1 MKNFR
6 TNVFKRA
13 YEIMKTT
20 GKSFAVCLS
29 KAWQLY
35 TLSKLM
41 KTKVVTFYYEKID
54 GSLRKASG
62 TLNIDDYQAK
72 TDRLQNPKVFN
83 YYDVDAKSFRCFKV
97 ENLIKVNL

>member
-6 TNVFKRA
+6 TQVFKRA

-20 GKSFAVCLS
+20 GKTFAVCLS

-35 TLSKLM
+35 TLAKRM
-41 KTKVVTFYYEKID
+41 KKEVVTFYYEKVD

-62 TLNIDDYQAK
+62 TLDLNNYQPK
-72 TDRLQNPKVFN
+72 TDRPANPKVFN
-83 YYDVDAKSFRCFKV
+83 YYDVEAKSFRSFKV
-97 ENLIKVNL
+97 ENLIKIA